1 MPRTHAVV
9 AGVQGCFLRTARVRD
24 RQRQRSLTAHGGGS
38 AGQGQGS
45 AGLRQHLQRPVM
57 GGGKVLLPHRQ
68 SLRQQPQHPGTQ
80 GGGGGQQRMAGQGCA
95 GVRQQRS
102 GLRVQIVVLRP
113 QDIRRAADMGGRRGV
128 DGQQLGH
135 DLQPQ
140 AVAGIVGVQIRLV
153 GDVGQVMRRDI
164 GVDSGAGRVQQGADD
179 ALPHRW
185 NAGKPLGA
193 GAPQQ
198 LQQHRLRLILPV
210 VGGGD
215 EGRADGRGGAA
226 QEFIAGAAACLL
238 HGQAPCIAQDVH
250 VHLFRVK
257 GDIPLAAQP
266 AHQLLVPLRRGAHA
280 VVQVGGGHG
289 KAPLLSQT
297 PQVVQQAHGVPPSGY
312 GAQDRPAGRR
322 EHAEALHPRRGV
334 HHGLT
339 HPRRTGSPACRRRCI
354 PASSAAPPCPFRR
367 GGSWLRCTRPRC
379 ASPCRRCSSRRGRG
393 T

>member
-1 MPRTHAVV
+1 MLE
-9 AGVQGCFLRTARVRD
+9 AGAR
-24 RQRQRSLTAHGGGS
+24 
-38 AGQGQGS
+38 
-45 AGLRQHLQRPVM
+45 
-57 GGGKVLLPHRQ
+57 
-68 SLRQQPQHPGTQ
+68 
-80 GGGGGQQRMAGQGCA
+80 
-95 GVRQQRS
+95 
-102 GLRVQIVVLRP
+102 
-113 QDIRRAADMGGRRGV
+113 V

-164 GVDSGAGRVQQGADD
+164 GVDGGAGRVQQGADD
-179 ALPHRW
+179 ALPHRR

-215 EGRADGRGGAA
+215 GGRADGRGGAA
-226 QEFIAGAAACLL
+226 QKCIAGAAACLL
-238 HGQAPCIAQDVH
+238 HGQAPCIAQGVY

-266 AHQLLVPLRRGAHA
+266 VHQLLVLRRGAHA

-297 PQVVQQAHGVPPSGY
+297 PQVVQQARSRLRMALDPP
-312 GAQDRPAGRR
+312 GAR
-322 EHAEALHPRRGV
+322 HAEALHPRRGV

-339 HPRRTGSPACRRRCI
+339 HPRRTAFPACRSRCI

-367 GGSWLRCTRPRC
+367 VKVLVQPHRCTRPRC
-379 ASPCRRCSSRRGRG
+379 ASPCRRCSSRPGRG